1 MSRITDLKI
10 VTLDHTFPGIHT
22 AALTRQRDESL
33 YLLVLLRILRYLADP
48 SGHLTLLTFGNRH
61 DISLRTY
68 HQLVAHALSSGN
80 APWLATLVAIYCS
93 QPPSSPAPQPL
104 LAPPHI
110 RIKGDFCDNS
120 RATCK
125 HSLIRHISLAV
136 HKRRIRA
143 LPPSLCCISYFFCDS
158 WTARNRLTLVTVSD
172 ASSNDVTARRG
183 CMQVVVTTIERYT
196 GFGRA

>member
-1 MSRITDLKI
+1 M
-10 VTLDHTFPGIHT
+10 
-22 AALTRQRDESL
+22 
-33 YLLVLLRILRYLADP
+33 LRCLADP
-48 SGHLTLLTFGNRH
+48 NGHLTLLTFGNRH
-61 DISLRTY
+61 DILLRTY
-68 HQLVAHALSSGN
+68 HQLVAHTLSSGD
-80 APWLATLVAIYCS
+80 APWLANLVAIYCS
-93 QPPSSPAPQPL
+93 RPPSSLALRPL

-120 RATCK
+120 TATCK

-158 WTARNRLTLVTVSD
+158 WTAPNPLTLVTVSD

-183 CMQVVVTTIERYT
+183 CMQIVVYYD
-196 GFGRA
+196 